1 MDSSFNPSI
10 SPQPAA
16 ASSRTRPLAE
26 TPAQAAAAVALL
38 RTPNAL
44 AEMSDEDARCVVSY
58 MRLAHFPAGAV
69 LFREGDQGNTSYLL
83 LILSGDVEVH
93 TADLGGQEPVPISVL
108 GPGHIIGEMGLIDGA
123 PRSTTCQATSAIEAA
138 GLSRKALELMI
149 EEQPRVAAR
158 LLVALTKRLAD
169 RLRAMSGQL
178 QIYAQLSGTMQ
189 NEITR
194 LKAHA
199 LR

>member
-10 SPQPAA
+10 SPQPVSAA
-16 ASSRTRPLAE
+16 SRTRPLAE
-26 TPAQAAAAVALL
+26 TPAQAAAAVSLL

-44 AEMSDEDARCVVSY
+44 AEMSDDDARCVVSY
-58 MRLAHFPAGAV
+58 MRLAHFATGATV
-69 LFREGDQGNTSYLL
+69 FREGDQGNTSYLL

-93 TADLGGQEPVPISVL
+93 TADIGGQELVPISVL
-108 GPGHIIGEMGLIDGA
+108 GAGHIIGEMGLIDGA
-123 PRSTTCQATSAIEAA
+123 PRSTTCQAASAIEAA

-149 EEQPRVAAR
+149 EEHPRVAAR

-169 RLRAMSGQL
+169 RLRAMNGQL
-178 QIYAQLSGTMQ
+178 QLYAQLSGTMQ
-189 NEITR
+189 AEITR
-194 LKAHA
+194 LKAHT